1 MASPRWQKVAREI
14 WKNPKRTLL
23 VVLSIAAGVIALGTV
38 AGTYTVITRE
48 LPAGYARVNPAS
60 ATLYVEPFDDTLL
73 RVVRNLPG
81 VEAADGR
88 RTVTMRLQAG
98 VSPWRDVEMFSLPDY
113 DNLQVARLWPER
125 GAWPPAPRELL
136 IERAAM
142 ELAGLRIGD
151 IVTLEA
157 ANGTQ
162 RSLPVSGVVYDINR
176 PSARFAN
183 RLYGYVHPGTM
194 EWLGV
199 EGDYNQL
206 DIVVAERK
214 LDRGHIASVA
224 GEVRGKVEKSGR
236 DVYWLSIPEPGK
248 HPFERFLGPMALLLT
263 ALGLLCL
270 FLSGFLVVNTITALL
285 AQQIRQIGVMKA
297 IGARTGQIAGLYVG
311 MVLLLGL
318 LALLISIPT
327 SLLATRSLVGFM
339 AGLVNF
345 DVASYQPPAWVFGL
359 QVMAAL
365 LVPLLAA
372 LVPVFKGSRITVRE
386 AINSYGLA
394 EGQQG
399 SGLLLTLLGQVRG
412 LSRPVLLAIR
422 STFRRRARLVLTLL
436 TLALASTIFI
446 AVLSV
451 RASLLRTLD
460 DALAHW
466 QYDVGVSFVRP
477 YRVEEIERQAMLV
490 PGVTH
495 AESWGYQTARRLRP
509 DNTNSDALIMI
520 APPADTR
527 LLQPT
532 LLAGRWLLPEDENAI
547 VITTDLLREEPGL
560 RVGDAVELEMDG
572 RLSTWVVVGLMRG
585 VLSGPTM
592 YANYPY
598 FARAMRSPAQAS
610 TVQVVTGQ
618 HTPAFQRQLAG
629 ALEEQFER
637 SGLRVVSTTT
647 LAELRRVAIAQFGV
661 IIIFLLAMA
670 LLLAIVGALGLAG
683 TMSINVLERTRE
695 IGMMRAI
702 GATGRTVR
710 RMVVV
715 EGGLIG
721 LLSWILGT
729 ALAIP
734 ISQVLSRSVGL
745 SFLQTPLSYRF
756 APEGAAIWLVAV
768 LILAAIASLLP
779 ARDASRVSVRDALA
793 YE

>member
-23 VVLSIAAGVIALGTV
+23 VVLSIAVGVIALGTV
-38 AGTYTVITRE
+38 AGTYAVITRE

-60 ATLYVEPFDDTLL
+60 ATLFVEPFDDDLL
-73 RVVRNLPG
+73 RVVRNVPG
-81 VEAADGR
+81 VESADGR
-88 RTVTMRLQAG
+88 RTVTMRLRSGLA
-98 VSPWRDVEMFSLPDY
+98 PWRDVEVFSLPNY
-113 DNLQVARLWPER
+113 DDLQVAKIWPER
-125 GAWPPAPRELL
+125 GAWPPAPREVL

-142 ELAGLRIGD
+142 DLAGLRIGD
-151 IVTLEA
+151 TVALEA

-162 RSLPVSGVVYDINR
+162 RALPISGTVHDINR
-176 PSARFAN
+176 PSARFSN
-183 RLYGYVHPGTM
+183 SLYAYVHPQTM

-206 DIVVAERK
+206 DIVVAQGK
-214 LDRGHIASVA
+214 LDRDHIVAIA
-224 GEVRGKVEKSGR
+224 GEVRSKVEKSGR

-248 HPFERFLGPMALLLT
+248 HPFERFLSPMALLLT
-263 ALGLLCL
+263 TLGLLCL
-270 FLSGFLVVNTITALL
+270 LLSGFLVVNTITALL

-297 IGARTGQIAGLYVG
+297 VGARTGQIAGMYFGL
-311 MVLLLGL
+311 VLLLGI
-318 LALLISIPT
+318 LALIISIPV
-327 SLLATRSLVGFM
+327 SVLATRALVRFI

-345 DVASYQPPAWVFGL
+345 DVASYWPPAWVFGL
-359 QVMAAL
+359 QALAAL
-365 LVPLLAA
+365 LVPMAA
-372 LVPVFKGSRITVRE
+372 AMLPISRGSRITVRE

-394 EGQQG
+394 EGQPS
-399 SGLLLTLLGQVRG
+399 SGLLLNFLSRVRG
-412 LSRPVLLAIR
+412 LSRPLLMSIR
-422 STFRRRARLVLTLL
+422 NTFRRRARLVLTLL
-436 TLALASTIFI
+436 TLALASTIFV
-446 AVLSV
+446 AVFSV

-460 DALAHW
+460 DALAYW
-466 QYDVGVSFVRP
+466 QYDVGVTFARP

-495 AESWGYQTARRLRP
+495 AESWGYQSARRLRP
-509 DNTNSDALIMI
+509 DDTNSENLIMI
-520 APPADTR
+520 APPAGTK

-560 RVGDAVELEMDG
+560 QVGDEIQLEMDG
-572 RLSTWVVVGLMRG
+572 RLSPWLVVGLMRG

-598 FARAMRSPAQAS
+598 FARAMRSPEQAS
-610 TVQVVTGQ
+610 TVQVLTEQ
-618 HTPAFQRQLAG
+618 HTPTFQRQLADR
-629 ALEEQFER
+629 LEEQFEQN
-637 SGLRVVSTTT
+637 GLRVVSTST
-647 LAELRRVAIAQFGV
+647 LTDLRRIVISQFGV

-670 LLLAIVGALGLAG
+670 ILLALVGALGLAG
-683 TMSINVLERTRE
+683 TMSINVLERTKE

-702 GATGRTVR
+702 GATGRMVR

-715 EGGLIG
+715 EGGLVA

-729 ALAIP
+729 VLAIP
-734 ISQVLSRSVGL
+734 ISQMLSRSVGL

-756 APEGAAIWLVAV
+756 APEGALIWLVAV
-768 LILAAIASLLP
+768 LVLAAVASLLP
-779 ARDASRVSVRDALA
+779 ARDASRVSVRDVLA